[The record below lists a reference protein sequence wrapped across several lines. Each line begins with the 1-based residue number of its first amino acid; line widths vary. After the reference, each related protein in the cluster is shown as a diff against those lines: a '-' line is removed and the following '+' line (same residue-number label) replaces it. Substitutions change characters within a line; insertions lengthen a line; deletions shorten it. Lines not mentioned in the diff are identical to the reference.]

1 MPKASDALRYGLP
14 GFVLAFAAL
23 PLYLLTPALYAER
36 FGISLAAVGI
46 VLMLTR
52 LTDAFADP
60 IIGRIMDKSP
70 TGLWAWMAW
79 GLLIM
84 ALSLALLVNPPV
96 SWLGTVDDSGVG
108 VLIWLGVTAL
118 AVSIG
123 NSIATLA
130 HQSWAVAWTNDAAA
144 QTKLVA
150 AREAL
155 ALCGVIIAAVIAAQR
170 SGQAMAIVVIV
181 SGMFAI
187 GLTRTMRRFGA
198 DSRHGRHHHSP
209 IPWRDILARPEF
221 SRLLLA
227 FGINALANAVPAT
240 LVLFFLADLLGAT
253 SDQSSALL
261 AGYFAAAAASVAFWS
276 WASKRLGSMT
286 AWRIAML
293 IAVAAF
299 VWTLTLSPGDI
310 AAFTVI
316 CLATG
321 FALGAE
327 LVCPPVLLGQLIDR
341 GGHRGRLE
349 SSYFG
354 IWNLMIKLALA
365 LAAGLVLPVLTLLN
379 YTPGTHDSGANNL
392 DALQW
397 AYAGIPCVLKCIAIV
412 ALGRVTARPSLL
424 RSSS

>member
-1 MPKASDALRYGLP
+1 MPNASDALRYGLP

-23 PLYLLTPALYAER
+23 PLYLLTPALYAEQL
-36 FGISLAAVGI
+36 GMSLAAVGL

-60 IIGRIMDKSP
+60 VIGRLMDKSQ
-70 TGLWAWMAW
+70 TGLWAWMAS
-79 GLLIM
+79 GLLLM
-84 ALSLALLVNPPV
+84 AASLALLVNPPV
-96 SWLGTVDDSGVG
+96 LWLGAMDGG
-108 VLIWLGVTAL
+108 GIPALIWLGTTAL

-123 NSIATLA
+123 NSVATLA
-130 HQSWAVAWTNDAAA
+130 HQSWAVAWTNHSAA
-144 QTKLVA
+144 QTRLVA

-170 SGQAMAIVVIV
+170 SGQAMAVVVVV
-181 SGMFAI
+181 SGVLAI
-187 GLTRTMRRFGA
+187 GVTRGLRGFGA
-198 DSRHGRHHHSP
+198 DRRRDRAHHTP
-209 IPWRDILARPEF
+209 IAWREILARPEF

-227 FGINALANAVPAT
+227 FGVNALANAVPAT

-253 SDQSSALL
+253 SDQSSGLL
-261 AGYFAAAAASVAFWS
+261 AGYFAAAAVSVAFWS
-276 WASKRLGSMT
+276 WVSQRLGAMA

-299 VWTLTLSPGDI
+299 VWTLNLAPGDI
-310 AAFTVI
+310 GPFTVI
-316 CLATG
+316 CIATG

-327 LVCPPVLLGQLIDR
+327 LVCPPVLLGRLIDE

-365 LAAGLVLPVLTLLN
+365 LAAGLVLPVLTGLD
-379 YTPGTHDSGANNL
+379 YTPGIRDSNANNL
-392 DALQW
+392 VALQW
-397 AYAGIPCVLKCIAIV
+397 AYAGIPCALKCIAIV
-412 ALGRVTARPSLL
+412 ALGRVRAEPPLPRSPS
-424 RSSS
+424 